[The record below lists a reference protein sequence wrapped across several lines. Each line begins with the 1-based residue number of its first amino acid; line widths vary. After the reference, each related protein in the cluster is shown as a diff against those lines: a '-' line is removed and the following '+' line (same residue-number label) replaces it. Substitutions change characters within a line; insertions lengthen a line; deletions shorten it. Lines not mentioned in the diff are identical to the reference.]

1 MPLDNRDYIWGRHP
15 AACTCV
21 DCVEG
26 RLGFATER
34 NRRARERSGGAS
46 RWLLLVGAVVVAFVV
61 GVLLAPSAGPTID
74 RLTER
79 IEEALAP
86 TPTATIVRG
95 RSMAEPVVAVLVATP
110 TPTAA
115 VAPTPTAQ
123 AAASEP
129 TPTPVPQVSLR
140 SFTNGL
146 WLEAEDP
153 SLAASIKE
161 LDWVQDGIQGPET
174 AVVQGLLDV
183 AARDRSV
190 ASSVVALEWVQDGAD
205 DVEVGAIEWLGNI
218 ADTRVASAVVS
229 LTWVR
234 DGVDETEVKA
244 IEDLSYVANRD
255 ADVALSI
262 IALNWIEDGVDSVEV
277 EAIDWMAN
285 MASAEV
291 ASSVV
296 ALDWVEDGVE
306 DAEVRA
312 IEELSYMTNVN
323 AKEALRIVG
332 MQFVET
338 LEPPD
343 VAALM
348 SLRQL
353 AAFRPDAFARV
364 MRHEALGDGVTD
376 DLAPVIAT
384 LNGVARTNPGLID
397 VLLDPSNVLL
407 EQRNIRLPLSGEV
420 VLAVIRTRPGA
431 ARSID
436 LLEHSVR
443 SAEALMG
450 APLPTRYVGLLYEE
464 AVAGSSAGTNFG
476 THIAIVPRYDVDDG
490 SQEASFAG
498 HSIAHEVAHYYWR
511 DNADWVDEGAAD
523 IMASIVDNAR
533 TGRPVGITNRPCAYA
548 GSIAELEAL
557 ELSRSEAEFTC
568 NYSLG
573 ERLFVDLYR
582 TLGEAGF
589 VRGFRELNRH
599 EPAGIEHVRQS
610 FGLTGDNGAASVAIA
625 RWYDGIGPFPFPAT
639 EPTDPSLPSIGGQID
654 FAYVSLGQYGS
665 PASTLPPEQSTEWLY
680 VVLQLSYKVSEAREL
695 PLKIVQYYQDG
706 FAFEQR
712 DVVLTVDDRHV
723 GQWLWFPIGFA
734 PSELWASG
742 RYLVQVYMG
751 ERKIAEVE
759 YEATS

>member
-1 MPLDNRDYIWGRHP
+1 MATS
-15 AACTCV
+15 AA
-21 DCVEG
+21 
-26 RLGFATER
+26 AT
-34 NRRARERSGGAS
+34 
-46 RWLLLVGAVVVAFVV
+46 
-61 GVLLAPSAGPTID
+61 T
-74 RLTER
+74 
-79 IEEALAP
+79 
-86 TPTATIVRG
+86 TA
-95 RSMAEPVVAVLVATP
+95 EATP
-110 TPTAA
+110 TPT
-115 VAPTPTAQ
+115 
-123 AAASEP
+123 
-129 TPTPVPQVSLR
+129 PQVSLR
-140 SFTNGL
+140 DFTNGR
-146 WLEAEDP
+146 WLEAQYP
-153 SLAASIKE
+153 RLAASIKE
-161 LDWVQDGIQGPET
+161 LGWVADGMHGREIGVVQHLLYIAVADRFVASSIIALDWMQDSVDGVEASAIDWVRNISSAD
-174 AVVQGLLDV
+174 
-183 AARDRSV
+183 V
-190 ASSVVALEWVQDGAD
+190 ASSVVALG
-205 DVEVGAIEWLGNI
+205 
-218 ADTRVASAVVS
+218 
-229 LTWVR
+229 WVR
-234 DGVDETEVKA
+234 DGVEETEVES
-244 IEDLSYVANRD
+244 IEDLSYVANENS
-255 ADVALSI
+255 DVALSLI
-262 IALNWIEDGVDSVEV
+262 SLDWVQDGIDDV
-277 EAIDWMAN
+277 EAGAIEWLGN

-296 ALDWVEDGVE
+296 ALGWVRDGVE
-306 DAEVRA
+306 DEEVAA
-312 IEELSYMTNVN
+312 IEELSYMSNVN
-323 AKEALRIVG
+323 AREALRIVG
-332 MQFVET
+332 MQFVE
-338 LEPPD
+338 
-343 VAALM
+343 ALDPADLPALA
-348 SLRQL
+348 SLRRL